1 MELQSLLSTQETL
14 DQKEKENISFVETLK
29 GLGAAFVWLS
39 LVIGGTICVQLLEQ
53 RVPEFELNAWRFGI
67 PLIIYSVLIVIMRR
81 WPLISKSEIPAVLL
95 YAAAHF
101 NISLFYT
108 LSFTL
113 LPAALVQSIDTTMN
127 IISGLFLFSLFWKE
141 TITLQNTL
149 CSVLCIF
156 GVVLIIQPGTI
167 FNKTIVTADNETT
180 TVGIVANGTFLNDTI
195 TATKTTTTTSYYTK
209 AFKVLKYIFAMIPG
223 IALSLSFLLVKRRS
237 YLVEHWNS
245 VLFWTFL
252 INTLLS
258 VILMAIIES
267 PTLPSNWYESV
278 LLICNGLAYGLNMPL
293 NIYAVSRI
301 SANTMNI
308 IFSASVM
315 FFLLAQYTVLSS
327 ILPGH
332 RNWIEVL
339 GCALVFTGSA
349 FTSIM
354 ELIKSKMREHAE
366 LA

>member
-1 MELQSLLSTQETL
+1 M
-14 DQKEKENISFVETLK
+14 
-29 GLGAAFVWLS
+29 
-39 LVIGGTICVQLLEQ
+39 
-53 RVPEFELNAWRFGI
+53 
-67 PLIIYSVLIVIMRR
+67 
-81 WPLISKSEIPAVLL
+81 
-95 YAAAHF
+95 
-101 NISLFYT
+101 FYT

-127 IISGLFLFSLFWKE
+127 IISGLFLFSVFWKE
-141 TITLQNTL
+141 RITLQNTL

-167 FNKTIVTADNETT
+167 SNTTIVAADNETT
-180 TVGIVANGTFLNDTI
+180 TVGIVANGRFLNDTI
-195 TATKTTTTTSYYTK
+195 TASKTTTTTSYYSK

-237 YLVEHWNS
+237 YLVEHWDS

-258 VILMAIIES
+258 VVLMGIFES
-267 PTLPSNWYESV
+267 PTLPSNWYDTV
-278 LLICNGLAYGLNMPL
+278 LVTCNGLAYGLNMPL

-339 GCALVFTGSA
+339 
-349 FTSIM
+349 
-354 ELIKSKMREHAE
+354 
-366 LA
+366 

>member
-1 MELQSLLSTQETL
+1 M
-14 DQKEKENISFVETLK
+14 
-29 GLGAAFVWLS
+29 S
-39 LVIGGTICVQLLEQ
+39 LVIGGAICVQLLEQ
-53 RVPEFELNAWRFGI
+53 RVPELELNACRFGI
-67 PLIIYSVLIVIMRR
+67 PFIIYSVLILIRRR
-81 WPLISKSEIPAVLL
+81 WPLISKSELPAVLL
-95 YAAAHF
+95 YVAAHF

-108 LSFTL
+108 LAFTL

-167 FNKTIVTADNETT
+167 FNKTIVASDNETMT
-180 TVGIVANGTFLNDTI
+180 IGIVANGTFLNDTI
-195 TATKTTTTTSYYTK
+195 TASKTTTTTRYYTK

-237 YLVEHWNS
+237 YLVERWDS

-267 PTLPSNWYESV
+267 PTLPSNW
-278 LLICNGLAYGLNMPL
+278 
-293 NIYAVSRI
+293 
-301 SANTMNI
+301 
-308 IFSASVM
+308 
-315 FFLLAQYTVLSS
+315 
-327 ILPGH
+327 
-332 RNWIEVL
+332 
-339 GCALVFTGSA
+339 
-349 FTSIM
+349 
-354 ELIKSKMREHAE
+354 
-366 LA
+366 